1 MKTCGELLSV
11 IVPVYGA
18 EKFLPRCI
26 ECLIRQTYSDLEI
39 LLIDDGSP
47 DRCGEICD
55 AYAAADERIR
65 VIHQQNRGVSE
76 TRNRGLQEAQGSLIY
91 FLDSDD
97 YIPDHALKR
106 LYNIMQEKDADIVIG
121 GHSRVEPDGYIHCD
135 SDGWPETDDGDE
147 IKDMILRNRLPNF
160 VCAKLF
166 RRRVWD
172 GIVFP
177 KGQVMEDMYVA
188 ADVFYQARRVAM
200 TKESLYFYSRENP
213 SSIMSDSG
221 TKYIRL
227 KYGQFLAWREHER
240 IAEKMG
246 ADCRGYCRKKALH
259 AAVRAVMLD
268 AGAGELS
275 RDEIEEA
282 VRYIR
287 EAEHVSGMGMR
298 LACAVILYR
307 WNGALRLAGK
317 LQRAIVLRQ
326 QSERSRKSNHG

>member
-1 MKTCGELLSV
+1 MKTANELITV

-18 EKFLPRCI
+18 ERFLPRCI
-26 ECLIRQTYSDLEI
+26 DSLLRQTYTRLDI

-47 DRCGEICD
+47 DRCGAICD
-55 AYAAADERIR
+55 EYAKKDGRIR
-65 VIHQQNRGVSE
+65 AIHQQNRGVSE

-106 LYNIMQEKDADIVIG
+106 LYDIMQEKDADIVIG

-246 ADCRGYCRKKALH
+246 ADCREYCRKKALH

-268 AGAGELS
+268 AGANELN
-275 RDEIEEA
+275 EFEVAI
-282 VRYIR
+282 
-287 EAEHVSGMGMR
+287 AEHYISETQNINGVS
-298 LACAVILYR
+298 
-307 WNGALRLAGK
+307 LRLARWLVLQKCKNFLALIGY
-317 LQRAIVLRQ
+317 LQRKLVNWQ
-326 QSERSRKSNHG
+326 QFKRSRKSFHR

>member
-1 MKTCGELLSV
+1 MKTDNELITV

-18 EKFLPRCI
+18 ERFLPRCI
-26 ECLIRQTYSDLEI
+26 DSLLRQTYTRLDI

-47 DRCGEICD
+47 DQCGAICD
-55 AYAAADERIR
+55 EYAKKDGRIR
-65 VIHQQNRGVSE
+65 VIHKENRGVSE
-76 TRNRGLQEAQGSLIY
+76 TRNRGIREVRGTLIY

-97 YIPDHALKR
+97 YLPDDALER
-106 LYNIMQEKDADIVIG
+106 LYHIMQEKDADIVIG

-135 SDGWPETDDGDE
+135 SDGWPDTDDSDA

-166 RRRVWD
+166 RRRVWE
-172 GIVFP
+172 GIIFP
-177 KGQVMEDMYVA
+177 GGQVMEDMYVA

-213 SSIMSDSG
+213 GSIMSDSG

-246 ADCRGYCRKKALH
+246 ADCREYCRKKALH
-259 AAVRAVMLD
+259 AAVRAVMLN
-268 AGAGELS
+268 AGVDELTA
-275 RDEIEEA
+275 DEIDEA
-282 VRYIR
+282 VQYIR
-287 EAEHVSGMGMR
+287 AKKDIPGFGMKLARCIIVQRWDR
-298 LACAVILYR
+298 LLFLIGRIQRIL
-307 WNGALRLAGK
+307 
-317 LQRAIVLRQ
+317 VTRQ
-326 QSERSRKSNHG
+326 QARRSRKSRHH